1 MAGLEDTLRS
11 SVPGGNIGKPLMLA
25 LPNGRGDARCSAFH
39 PTDPAFEPSLH
50 QHKSLPAGNAI
61 LRGRDK
67 GSERALEVQ
76 STDCGDRTRARIP
89 ASSGL
94 FALNRKISVYV
105 GLRGGAGRTRTSNQ
119 SVIRN
124 LFFRPRILQV
134 VAMDVAKP
142 SPFIGGQIFL
152 RAVHH
157 FTCPQSVKS

>member
-1 MAGLEDTLRS
+1 
-11 SVPGGNIGKPLMLA
+11 V
-25 LPNGRGDARCSAFH
+25 
-39 PTDPAFEPSLH
+39 
-50 QHKSLPAGNAI
+50 GNAI
-61 LRGRDK
+61 SRGRDK
-67 GSERALEVQ
+67 GPERVPEIQL
-76 STDCGDRTRARIP
+76 TDYRDKTRARIP

-94 FALNRKISVYV
+94 FALKREISVCV

-152 RAVHH
+152 RAARL